1 MALLQIIT
9 NLKVLLYADLDNIVL
24 SFNEIQVV
32 YSVFACSGP
41 HFTLSG
47 TLSLSSTR
55 EFR

>member
-1 MALLQIIT
+1 MALLQIIN
-9 NLKVLLYADLDNIVL
+9 NLKVVLYAGLDNIVI

-32 YSVFACSGP
+32 SIVFGCSVP